1 MKASG
6 EITVTPRI
14 DVSDARSLLEATR
27 EALRTCSDGLDTSA
41 VQPDTPL
48 AAVVFDSLMAL
59 NFIASLEVRLGVT
72 DLPFE
77 QWLAEHSERT
87 DALTIGSLIVWL
99 RSLPGAGAGLPA
111 GARAAARDGE
121 RG

>member
-1 MKASG
+1 
-6 EITVTPRI
+6 VTPRI
-14 DVSDARSLLEATR
+14 DVRDAGSLLEATR
-27 EALRTCSDGLDTSA
+27 EALGACSDGLDTSA

-87 DALTIGSLIVWL
+87 DALTVGSLIEWL
-99 RSLPGAGAGLPA
+99 RSLSRRGGDLAPVP
-111 GARAAARDGE
+111 RAAPRDGE